1 MHAQTTVLIPA
12 LTDTDPQPRILLVDD
27 DDVLLDMLAE
37 YLEAEGCYIDKARH
51 GKAAIDRIAE
61 RRYDM
66 VVLDI
71 MMPELNGIE
80 TLKRIRTYSGVPV
93 IMLTAR
99 GDDLD
104 RIVGLELGADDYL
117 PKPCNPRELY
127 ARIKAVLRRSSAA
140 ANDVTKSMRIG
151 DLALDAGTR
160 SVKIGEQD
168 IVLTQTEFDLLW
180 LLIRT
185 PDRVVLKQDI
195 SKQVLDKPLSQ
206 WDRSIDVHISNL
218 RKKLGKHA
226 NGKERIRTLR
236 GSGYLY
242 TSPSTLQ

>member
-1 MHAQTTVLIPA
+1 MHALSTVLSA
-12 LTDTDPQPRILLVDD
+12 SLMDTDPSPLILLVDD
-27 DDVLLDMLAE
+27 DIVLLDMLAE
-37 YLEAEGCYIDKARH
+37 YLETEGCYIDKASN
-51 GKAAIDRIAE
+51 GKAAIERISQ
-61 RRYDM
+61 RNYDL

-80 TLKRIRTYSGVPV
+80 ALKQIRTYSGVPV

-127 ARIKAVLRRSSAA
+127 ARIKAVLRRSGATISDTA
-140 ANDVTKSMRIG
+140 KSSRIG
-151 DLALDAGTR
+151 DLNMDAGTR
-160 SVKIGEQD
+160 SVKIGDRE
-168 IVLTQTEFDLLW
+168 ITLTQTEFDLLW
-180 LLIRT
+180 LLTRT
-185 PDRVVLKQDI
+185 PDQVVRKQDI
-195 SKQVLDKPLSQ
+195 SMQVLDKPLSQ

-218 RKKLGKHA
+218 RKKLGKHQD
-226 NGKERIRTLR
+226 GKERIRTLR

-242 TSPSTLQ
+242 TAPTVVK

>member
-1 MHAQTTVLIPA
+1 MHALTTVLNPA
-12 LTDTDPQPRILLVDD
+12 LTDTDPHPRILLVDD

-37 YLEAEGCYIDKARH
+37 YLEAEGCYIDKANH
-51 GKAAIDRIAE
+51 GKAAIERIAE
-61 RRYDM
+61 LRYDL

-80 TLKRIRTYSGVPV
+80 ALKQIRTHSSVPV

-99 GDDLD
+99 GDDID

-127 ARIKAVLRRSSAA
+127 ARIKAVLRRSSTAS
-140 ANDVTKSMRIG
+140 NGVMKSVNIG
-151 DLALDAGTR
+151 DLNLDAGNR
-160 SVKIGEQD
+160 SVKIGNRD

-185 PDRVVLKQDI
+185 PDQVVLKQDI
-195 SKQVLDKPLSQ
+195 SMQVLDKPLSQ

-218 RKKLGKHA
+218 RKKLGKHV

-242 TSPSTLQ
+242 TNPSTPR